1 MQVNADIVQEA
12 TELPTKQCC
21 LLATGTIKEVREV
34 FLCLENQVL
43 MRIEKTAQAVAA
55 LFAAFF
61 VFNSNYTNGTYSL
74 FQFLECI
81 FLRAK
86 VSKKPRLARLIARL
100 KL

>member
-43 MRIEKTAQAVAA
+43 MRVEKTAQAGLPFLLSF
-55 LFAAFF
+55 LFSILTTPMEPILYF
-61 VFNSNYTNGTYSL
+61 SIY
-74 FQFLECI
+74 I
-81 FLRAK
+81 FE
-86 VSKKPRLARLIARL
+86 S
-100 KL
+100 

>member
-1 MQVNADIVQEA
+1 MQINADIVQEA

-21 LLATGTIKEVREV
+21 LLATGTIEELREV

-43 MRIEKTAQAVAA
+43 TRVEKKTQAVAA

-61 VFNSNYTNGTYSL
+61 VFNINYTTGTYSL
-74 FQFLECI
+74 FQFLE
-81 FLRAK
+81 FLFLKAK
-86 VSKKPRLARLIARL
+86 LAKKPRLTRLIARL